1 MILSQTNK
9 LSLKM
14 PIVSMVN
21 EYNKQQQQ
29 QQQQQYISDI
39 LHFYSSTY

>member
-29 QQQQQYISDI
+29 QQQQYISDI